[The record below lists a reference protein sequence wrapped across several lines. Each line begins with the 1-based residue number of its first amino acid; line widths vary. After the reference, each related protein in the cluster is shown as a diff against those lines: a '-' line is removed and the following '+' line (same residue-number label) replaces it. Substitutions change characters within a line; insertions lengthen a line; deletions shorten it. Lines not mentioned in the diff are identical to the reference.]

1 VPLDVAD
8 RQFTLQLHRP
18 KFVEK
23 GGARVNQTFVLL
35 LLACRVRPARRT
47 PMAQEGSAMHR
58 IFGLL
63 ALAAAGLGLWVL
75 FGPIDPD
82 RLGNATLAVAP
93 AGYGGW
99 ALGLLMGLA
108 LALLASVDWRDF
120 PVRFGQ
126 WLRLQ
131 RRRLGLIVL
140 GGLCAGVLLLF

>member
-1 VPLDVAD
+1 
-8 RQFTLQLHRP
+8 
-18 KFVEK
+18 
-23 GGARVNQTFVLL
+23 
-35 LLACRVRPARRT
+35 
-47 PMAQEGSAMHR
+47 MHR

-63 ALAAAGLGLWVL
+63 ALAAAGLGVWVL
-75 FGPIDPD
+75 FGPTDQPA
-82 RLGNATLAVAP
+82 NATLAAPP

-108 LALLASVDWRDF
+108 IALLASIDWRDF
-120 PVRFGQ
+120 PARFGQ